1 MPALTTGAL
10 AKQGGVNLESIRYYE
25 RRGLLPKPPRT
36 DAGYRMYTDDALRRV
51 RFIKR
56 AQAIGFTLREIREL
70 LGLRV
75 KAGSTCDD
83 VRRKAEAKVAEID
96 RKRRQLAA
104 MKKALVRLVASCD
117 RSGPASACTFLGN
130 LESESAFTI

>member
-36 DAGYRMYTDDALRRV
+36 GAGYRIYSDDALRRV

-96 RKRRQLAA
+96 QKRRDLAA
-104 MKKALVRLVASCD
+104 MKKTLTRLASSCE
-117 RSGPASACTFLGN
+117 RSGPASECSFLAHLGD
-130 LESESAFTI
+130 EA

>member
-1 MPALTTGAL
+1 MPAFTTGTL

-36 DAGYRMYTDDALRRV
+36 GLGYRMYSDDALRRI

-70 LGLRV
+70 LGLHV
-75 KAGSTCDD
+75 KADGTCDD

-96 RKRRQLAA
+96 QKRRHLAA
-104 MKKALVRLVASCD
+104 MRKALVRLVSSCE
-117 RSGPASACTFLGN
+117 RSGPASECSFLAN
-130 LESESAFTI
+130 LESDER

>member
-1 MPALTTGAL
+1 MTTLTTGTL

-36 DAGYRMYTDDALRRV
+36 GSGYRMYTDDALRRV

-83 VRRKAEAKVAEID
+83 VRRKAEAKVVEID
-96 RKRRQLAA
+96 EKRRHLAA
-104 MKKALVRLVASCD
+104 MKKTLTKLVSSCEC
-117 RSGPASACTFLGN
+117 SGPASECSFLAHLGD
-130 LESESAFTI
+130 EA